1 MGSKIEKTGEKTK
14 EEVIEIIENINSIT
28 ENNLFMKKT
37 KLYIEFELTNLFQ
50 TMFTNKVI
58 NAKVVSDNSLIS
70 ISIHSQIT

>member
-1 MGSKIEKTGEKTK
+1 MGSRIEKTGEKTK

-37 KLYIEFELTNLFQ
+37 KLYIEFELTNIFQ

-58 NAKVVSDNSLIS
+58 NAKVVSA
-70 ISIHSQIT
+70 